1 MIDLKPKLKF
11 KEIGVDAN
19 QKDQTR
25 TLEDEKSW
33 ENHFE
38 DMMMIHGG
46 NTPPRH
52 ITSLLVQA
60 PI

>member
-25 TLEDEKSW
+25 KVEDQKRW
-33 ENHFE
+33 
-38 DMMMIHGG
+38 
-46 NTPPRH
+46 
-52 ITSLLVQA
+52 
-60 PI
+60 

>member
-38 DMMMIHGG
+38 DIVVHFFA
-46 NTPPRH
+46 NFY
-52 ITSLLVQA
+52 
-60 PI
+60 